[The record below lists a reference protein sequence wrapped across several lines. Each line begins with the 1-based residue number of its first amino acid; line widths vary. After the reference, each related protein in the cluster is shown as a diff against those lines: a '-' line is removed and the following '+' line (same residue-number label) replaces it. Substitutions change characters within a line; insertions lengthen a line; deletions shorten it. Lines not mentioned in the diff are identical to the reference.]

1 MNRNDKSSLERSHSK
16 SSNAKLTLLC
26 LLSSIAFAGA
36 VVFIGSMIANYL
48 EPTIAYIGAG
58 VCVAVVVLCLLMF
71 SRFKR

>member
-26 LLSSIAFAGA
+26 VLSSIALAGA
-36 VVFIGSMIANYL
+36 VVFIGSMIAEYL
-48 EPTIAYIGAG
+48 KPVIAWIGAG
-58 VCVAVVVLCLLMF
+58 ACVAITALCLLMF